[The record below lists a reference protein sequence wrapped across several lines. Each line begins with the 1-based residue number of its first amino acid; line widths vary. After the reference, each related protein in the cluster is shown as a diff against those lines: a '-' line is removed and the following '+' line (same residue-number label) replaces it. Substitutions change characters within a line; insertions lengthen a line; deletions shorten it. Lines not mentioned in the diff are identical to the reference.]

1 MELYLIRHTTP
12 DVVRGTCYGQSDIPA
27 SSGFLKEAGIIRSH
41 LPSKIGKVYS
51 SPLRRC
57 SQLAEYLFPSHAI
70 HLDSNLMEIHCGDWE
85 MRLWDEIPRTEL
97 DPWMNNFVEFSMPGG
112 ESYQQLYSRV
122 LSCFEEIL
130 RHSES
135 SAIITHGG
143 VIRSILSHITE
154 TPLEQSFQKF
164 SLHYGCVVKLSAEK
178 DRLIPELIFNN
189 PPDEKE
195 MHKPGSFSA

>member
-12 DVVRGTCYGQSDIPA
+12 EVARGTCYGQSDIPLSSDFLQEA
-27 SSGFLKEAGIIRSH
+27 STIKSY
-41 LPSKIGKVYS
+41 LPSAIGKVYS

-57 SQLAEYLFPSHAI
+57 SRLAEYLFPSHAI
-70 HLDSNLMEIHCGDWE
+70 NLDSNLMEIHCGDWE
-85 MRLWDEIPRTEL
+85 MRLWDEIPQAEL
-97 DPWMNNFVEFSMPGG
+97 EPWMNNFVGLSMPGG
-112 ESYQQLYSRV
+112 ESYLQLYSRV
-122 LSCFEEIL
+122 RSCFEEIF
-130 RHSES
+130 RQDES
-135 SAIITHGG
+135 IAIITHGG

-164 SLHYGCVVKLSAEK
+164 SLHYGCVVKLSMQK